1 MVAMFNQLKLCDM
14 TKEEMRQRFFRVK
27 NKLADALVSR
37 GFDHIDDKQFYA
49 EIQNVWKEMNEIT
62 PKFK

>member
-1 MVAMFNQLKLCDM
+1 M
-14 TKEEMRQRFFRVK
+14 TKQEMRQRFFQVK
-27 NKLADALVSR
+27 NKLTDALVSR